1 MINKI
6 NPSRLSNTHLTT
18 HLVERLL
25 MTISTTVP
33 TQTPPASPQKK
44 RKFTVTTSLLSD
56 IVQLIATLPAPCF
69 VMSEHEPK
77 ALSCDVKEKDKLVL
91 RCTQCQALSSHSVST
106 IKAHVKAATSLVCP
120 HCAVLQRSPFDSA
133 DFKVVQ
139 AHVPHFHI
147 DKATYQGEGVS
158 CIHTCVRCA
167 QRHWITP
174 KFAAKHACIRQRNFP
189 IPSITAMPTL
199 ADFDALITA
208 LSNWQLSP
216 TPSHQ
221 RFNALVFKQRFLSP
235 LPLSKFI
242 LCCKRH
248 PDKVKQIPH
257 ASFLTQIT
265 SNSCRQCGADA
276 LRKYTPAYLERA
288 FKKAGYPL
296 KIDVLKSNLTSR
308 QDFIPNGALLTL
320 SCPKHGA
327 LPQKTAYALQKFL
340 VRYKTSTPCSAC
352 DPHSGTTINA
362 LRVRQY
368 SESQDRFNTHGALY
382 DLVDSNETIEANIAA
397 LIAAKQPPYFHLSIT
412 LRVRM
417 VAEAPLFTD
426 HQDHEFTLLYH
437 QFCNG
442 KRGFMAAGHT
452 CSWTA
457 KFIAFLN
464 IEWKLG
470 LEAEKTFKGLKSEKG
485 YLLSIDFYQPTLQ
498 RAYEVDGKQ
507 HISEHSQIRVKKDR
521 KAKFAEQ
528 VRRDEVVDEYF
539 RVHPKMTLLR
549 LPTYRIRKK
558 TIEALRVKLQFDN
571 ALAVCRA
578 IYVALYQ
585 QSPPNIN
592 KASLM
597 RTSRQPSP
605 VLDKKLA
612 RINAIY
618 GGILKAHR
626 VSISEQVTLSCQ
638 HGHYMQATSSKCT
651 YDARHVDVAS
661 STPCWGC
668 QLLEML
674 PPAKARLLQQGFY
687 ITNEADILSHIDS
700 SLDAPLAARVKLPN
714 VIVKVAQI
722 NGEAMP
728 TKRDSLTLKKVLDF
742 NHTMGLIRA
751 YSKNT

>member
-1 MINKI
+1 
-6 NPSRLSNTHLTT
+6 
-18 HLVERLL
+18 
-25 MTISTTVP
+25 MTIFTTAP
-33 TQTPPASPQKK
+33 PQKK
-44 RKFTVTTSLLSD
+44 RNATFKVSLIND
-56 IVQLIATLPAPCF
+56 VVQLIEALPAPRF

-77 ALSCDVKEKDKLVL
+77 APSRYVKEREKLAL
-91 RCTQCQALSSHSVST
+91 RCPQCQAPSSHAISS
-106 IKAHVKAATSLVCP
+106 IKAHFAAGTPLVCP
-120 HCAVLQRSPFDSA
+120 HCSLLQRNPFDNA
-133 DFKVVQ
+133 DFEAVQ
-139 AHVPHFHI
+139 ANVHHFHI
-147 DKATYQGEGVS
+147 DKATYQGQGVS

-174 KFAAKHACIRQRNFP
+174 EFAAKHTCIRQRNFP
-189 IPSITAMPTL
+189 IPAMAAMPTL
-199 ADFDALITA
+199 ADFDALMTA

-235 LPLSKFI
+235 SPQAKFI
-242 LCCKRH
+242 LCCQMH

-257 ASFLTQIT
+257 PSFLTQIT
-265 SNSCRQCGADA
+265 RSSCRQCAVDA
-276 LRKYTPAYLERA
+276 QKKYTPAYLEGA

-296 KIDVLKSNLTSR
+296 KIDLVQSNLTSR
-308 QDFIPNGALLTL
+308 QDFIPNGALLTIT
-320 SCPKHGA
+320 CPKHGA
-327 LPQKTAYALQKFL
+327 LPQKTSYALQKYL
-340 VRYKTSTPCSAC
+340 VKYKTSTPCSTC
-352 DPHSGTTINA
+352 DPHSGGTLNA
-362 LRVRQY
+362 SRVRQY

-382 DLVDSNETIEANIAA
+382 DLVDTNEAVEANIAA
-397 LIAAKQPPYFHLSIT
+397 IIAAKNPPYFHLSIT

-417 VAEAPLFTD
+417 VAEAPLFAD
-426 HQDHEFTLLYH
+426 HKDHEFTLLYH

-442 KRGFMAAGHT
+442 KRGFMAPGHT

-470 LEAEKTFKGLKSEKG
+470 LEAEKSFKGLKSEKG

-558 TIEALRVKLQFDN
+558 SVEALRVKLQFDN
-571 ALAVCRA
+571 ALAVCQE

-585 QSPPNIN
+585 QFPPHIN

-597 RTSRQPSP
+597 GTSRQASP
-605 VLDKKLA
+605 VLNRKLA

-618 GGILKAHR
+618 GGVLKAHR
-626 VSISEQVTLSCQ
+626 VSISDQVTLSCQ
-638 HGHYMQATSSKCT
+638 HGHYMQVTSSKCML
-651 YDARHVDVAS
+651 DRRRGDVALR
-661 STPCWGC
+661 TLCWGC
-668 QLLEML
+668 LFLNML

-700 SLDAPLAARVKLPN
+700 SLDAPLTSTVKLPN

-722 NGEAMP
+722 NGEPMP
-728 TKRDSLTLKKVLDF
+728 TKRDTLTLKKVLDF
-742 NHTMGLIRA
+742 SHSMGLIRT
-751 YSKNT
+751 YSTCFAVSVNYPPPKGAGL

>member
-1 MINKI
+1 M
-6 NPSRLSNTHLTT
+6 
-18 HLVERLL
+18 
-25 MTISTTVP
+25 
-33 TQTPPASPQKK
+33 
-44 RKFTVTTSLLSD
+44 
-56 IVQLIATLPAPCF
+56 ATLPANKNKITDRITAQPGVNVPPNQSQLKDIVPLLEALPAPRF
-69 VMSEHEPK
+69 VMSEFEPK
-77 ALSCDVKEKDKLVL
+77 ALIAYAKERDKLAL
-91 RCTQCQALSSHSVST
+91 RCMHCKAPSTHTISSIKTHST
-106 IKAHVKAATSLVCP
+106 AGTPLVCP
-120 HCAVLQRSPFDSA
+120 HCARLEPRPFDSD
-133 DFKVVQ
+133 DFEAAQ
-139 AHVPHFHI
+139 AKAPHFHI
-147 DKATYQGEGVS
+147 DKATYQGQGVS

-174 KFAAKHACIRQRNFP
+174 EFAAKHNCIRQRHFP
-189 IPSITAMPTL
+189 IPAMAAMPTL
-199 ADFDALITA
+199 ADFNALITA

-235 LPLSKFI
+235 FPQAKFF
-242 LCCKRH
+242 LCCKTH

-257 ASFLTQIT
+257 ASFLNRIT
-265 SNSCRQCGADA
+265 GNRCRRCGVDT
-276 LRKYTPAYLERA
+276 LRKYTPAYLEGA

-296 KIDVLKSNLTSR
+296 EIDLVQSNLTSR
-308 QDFIPNGALLTL
+308 QDFISNGALLTL
-320 SCPKHGA
+320 SCPEHGA

-340 VRYKTSTPCSAC
+340 VKYKTSTPCSAC

-382 DLVDSNETIEANIAA
+382 DLVDSNETIDANIAA

-507 HISEHSQIRVKKDR
+507 HISEHSQIRIKKNR

-539 RVHPKMTLLR
+539 RRHPKMSLLR

-558 TIEALRVKLQFDN
+558 SVEALRVKLQFDN
-571 ALAVCRA
+571 ALAVCED

-605 VLDKKLA
+605 VLDRKLT

-618 GGILKAHR
+618 GGLLKAHR
-626 VSISEQVTLSCQ
+626 ISISDQVTLSCG
-638 HGHYMQATSSKCT
+638 HGHYMQVTSSKCRM
-651 YDARHVDVAS
+651 DHKHGHLGS
-661 STPCWGC
+661 STLCWGC
-668 QLLEML
+668 RFLEML
-674 PPAKARLLQQGFY
+674 PPAKARLLEQGFY
-687 ITNEADILSHIDS
+687 ITNETEILSHIES
-700 SLDAPLAARVKLPN
+700 SLDAPLTSRVKLPN

-722 NGEAMP
+722 NGDPMP
-728 TKRDSLTLKKVLDF
+728 TKRDTLTLKKILDF
-742 NHTMGLIRA
+742 SHSMGLMRI
-751 YSKNT
+751 YSKNA